1 MNKVVINDSVLMD
14 DDDSAFSQLGKKELH
29 LMADLKQQP
38 MTLDDID
45 ELDRHDPDLVR
56 MVEQCQPQGL
66 KVVTIPSNK
75 YRIKILPSGKEVL
88 ETPETQIWVTIK

>member
-38 MTLDDID
+38 MTIDDID
-45 ELDRHDPDLVR
+45 ELARHDEDLVR
-56 MVEQCQPQGL
+56 MVEECKPQGL
-66 KVVTIPSNK
+66 KVITTPSNR
-75 YRIKILPSGKEVL
+75 YRIKRLPSGKEIL
-88 ETPETQIWVTIK
+88 ETPETQIWVMI